1 MEELSDS
8 PEPLWYLAML
18 EREGRG
24 VMSDYDEH
32 FAEELAGE
40 PSETSDEEAIPPSSS
55 NHH

>member
-8 PEPLWYLAML
+8 PKPLWYLAML

-32 FAEELAGE
+32 FAKELAGE